1 MRTNT
6 VTGVI
11 FELLMVL
18 PVPSAGVAEERNNWD
33 GRDMS
38 ETDMAEE
45 QDTQSDEYLD
55 GMMGEHGEGPSD
67 QEYITMKEQES
78 EKYRLLSIQRQ
89 YEIVELESK
98 INKQN
103 NDSAA
108 LEEQNDQLKEQNAQ
122 LKRIL
127 DTITQEGAHWEY
139 NRQLQQRIEAVGGA
153 RTDGL

>member
-11 FELLMVL
+11 FGLLMVL

-55 GMMGEHGEGPSD
+55 GMMGEHGEGQSD

-98 INKQN
+98 INKIMIVP
-103 NDSAA
+103 
-108 LEEQNDQLKEQNAQ
+108 
-122 LKRIL
+122 R
-127 DTITQEGAHWEY
+127 
-139 NRQLQQRIEAVGGA
+139 
-153 RTDGL
+153 